1 MNKELLDS
9 MQKLSGKNDITIPPL
24 SSIDMESEIL
34 EYKTGESLKVSF
46 PIKEKYN
53 NPMNVTLGGYFSVF
67 FDLTFGPFS
76 FMEIQGPTTSLDLNV
91 SFIKPVAPADKNIII
106 EAKIVSKS
114 KTFINFEGK
123 AFKEDGTLL
132 ASSTSR
138 MMVIKLKQD

>member
-1 MNKELLDS
+1 MESMNK
-9 MQKLSGKNDITIPPL
+9 LSQRSDITVPPL
-24 SSIDMESEIL
+24 SFVDLEGEIL
-34 EYKTGESLKVSF
+34 EYNEGDSLKVSF

-67 FDLTFGPFS
+67 FDLTYGPFS
-76 FMEIQGPTTSLDLNV
+76 FIETQGPTTSLDLNV
-91 SFIKPVAPADKNIII
+91 SFIKPVSVTDKNIIV

-123 AFKEDGTLL
+123 AYKNDGTLL

-138 MMVIKLKQD
+138 MMIIKTK

>member
-1 MNKELLDS
+1 M
-9 MQKLSGKNDITIPPL
+9 LSQRSDITVPPL
-24 SSIDMESEIL
+24 SFVDLEGEIL
-34 EYKTGESLKVSF
+34 EYNEGESLKVSF

-67 FDLTFGPFS
+67 FDLTYGPFS
-76 FMEIQGPTTSLDLNV
+76 FIETQGPTTSLDLNV
-91 SFIKPVAPADKNIII
+91 SFIKPVSPPDKNIII

-123 AFKEDGTLL
+123 AYKNDGTLL

-138 MMVIKLKQD
+138 MMIIRAK

>member
-9 MQKLSGKNDITIPPL
+9 MHKLSQRSDITIPPL
-24 SSIDMESEIL
+24 SSIDTEAEII
-34 EYKTGESLKVSF
+34 EYKEVKSLKASF

-53 NPMNVTLGGYFSVF
+53 NPMNLTLGGYFSVF

-76 FMEIQGPTTSLDLNV
+76 FMEVQGPTTSLDLNV
-91 SFIKPVAPADKNIII
+91 SFIKPISAADKKIII
-106 EAKIVSKS
+106 EARIVSKS

-123 AFKEDGTLL
+123 AYKEDGTLL

-138 MMVIKLKQD
+138 MMVIKTK